1 MSTRVEQALINHNKG
16 YNCAQSVACA
26 YCDLFG
32 IEEQT
37 AFRLAEA
44 YGFGMGTMGTCGA
57 VTAMAMVNGM
67 KNSDGNLEAPAT
79 KKTSY
84 SDMKKMIQEFLTL
97 NGSVMCNEIKG
108 LTGGEVLRS
117 CDGCI
122 EDAAK
127 IIEKILLYGAFGED
141 HKRTVG

>member
-1 MSTRVEQALINHNKG
+1 MSERVEQAIANHKKG

-32 IEEQT
+32 IDEQT
-37 AFRLAEA
+37 AFRLAES
-44 YGFGMGTMGTCGA
+44 YGLGMGTMGTCGA

-67 KNSDGNLEAPAT
+67 KNSDGNLEAPAS

-84 SDMKKMIQEFLTL
+84 SVMKTMTKEFLER
-97 NGSVMCNEIKG
+97 NGSVMCDEIKG

-122 EDAAK
+122 EDAAN
-127 IIEKILLYGAFGED
+127 IIEKILLSEEA
-141 HKRTVG
+141 KK